1 METVFGYFK
10 ALGGQWV
17 QFERMLS
24 SMYPKCDEQ
33 IEIEMAI
40 EAPT

>member
-1 METVFGYFK
+1 MMETVFGYFE

-17 QFERMLS
+17 QSKRMLS
-24 SMYPKCDEQ
+24 SMDPKCDEQ
-33 IEIEMAI
+33 IETAI

>member
-1 METVFGYFK
+1 METVFGYFE

-33 IEIEMAI
+33 IETAI